1 MGWGKLTRC
10 CGAFENTNVLFL
22 HLRLEQ
28 LDFVVGILVR
38 LDVGFAQHA
47 EVFGF
52 ALYKYLG
59 LTFQAR
65 VRIDCRSVCNGMKKL
80 ANVRLVGTVRWLTFQ
95 RKRDRL
101 GHRLGVLALRLG
113 LVLFVLRNPNQR
125 LSTNIQRVS

>member
-59 LTFQAR
+59 LAFQAR
-65 VRIDCRSVCNGMKKL
+65 VRIDCRSVCNGMRKL
-80 ANVRLVGTVRWLTFQ
+80 AYASLVGTVRLLFNVSVTDLGTDFVYWLFDLDLCSSSCGIRTS
-95 RKRDRL
+95 
-101 GHRLGVLALRLG
+101 GCLR
-113 LVLFVLRNPNQR
+113 
-125 LSTNIQRVS
+125 IYKE